1 MSFSMSFVFVCLFR
15 RVVVP
20 SQTLSACSLC
30 LSVTSWSW
38 VPLDSESQQL
48 VFSAFFFKDHPAVFV
63 SVLLMKRAASA
74 SWDVPPSEA
83 WDVPQ
88 APIDYEDDDLIV
100 PPGQY
105 LVNELLEMYAAGV
118 LPATR
123 LCSLCRWRWQEWKKQ
138 LRTHSPR
145 RPQAMLSGSSI
156 KHWFSDVWINDCT
169 TSSHRCSLTSTT
181 RRSRP

>member
-1 MSFSMSFVFVCLFR
+1 M
-15 RVVVP
+15 
-20 SQTLSACSLC
+20 
-30 LSVTSWSW
+30 
-38 VPLDSESQQL
+38 
-48 VFSAFFFKDHPAVFV
+48 FV

-88 APIDYEDDDLIV
+88 APIDYEDDDLVV

-123 LCSLCRWRWQEWKKQ
+123 LCSLCLWAVEEAAPYALSTKTSGHAQRK
-138 LRTHSPR
+138 LD
-145 RPQAMLSGSSI
+145 QALGFGRLDQRLYKVHPPMLSHVDDEKEQALIAMIPPHESLLREVADHPDAASS
-156 KHWFSDVWINDCT
+156 
-169 TSSHRCSLTSTT
+169 
-181 RRSRP
+181 